1 MNRLILADNQ
11 AIFRAGAAR
20 VQALE
25 DVLRIVAQCEDM
37 AKLWGAIDGFRGSI
51 VIVSSSLRPDLP
63 ALLERTQA
71 LGSHLILVAENAEHV
86 ADTVADRLDG
96 IVCRN
101 VAGTDLLDYVRR
113 VARGKRPAPPPTPTL
128 IHTTYNDT

>member
-1 MNRLILADNQ
+1 
-11 AIFRAGAAR
+11 
-20 VQALE
+20 
-25 DVLRIVAQCEDM
+25 M
-37 AKLWGAIDGFRGSI
+37 AKLWGSIDGFRGSI

-86 ADTVADRLDG
+86 ADTVAARLDG

-101 VAGTDLLDYVRR
+101 VAGTDLLDCVPHG
-113 VARGKRPAPPPTPTL
+113 APRPRWLQPANLTL
-128 IHTTYNDT
+128 QAATGNVWAMGPDRLR

>member
-1 MNRLILADNQ
+1 
-11 AIFRAGAAR
+11 
-20 VQALE
+20 
-25 DVLRIVAQCEDM
+25 M
-37 AKLWGAIDGFRGSI
+37 AKLWGSIDGFRGSI

-86 ADTVADRLDG
+86 ADTVAARLDG

-101 VAGTDLLDYVRR
+101 VAGTDLLDCVRR
-113 VARGKRPAPPPTPTL
+113 GARGQRCLQPPNVAMIEATDSVGARGRDPLTPQEMQ
-128 IHTTYNDT
+128 